1 MADRLDAICG
11 IKSRNGKTYWTKV
24 GVAFPSRQGNGY
36 SLFLDYI
43 PVARN
48 EDGKIAILLAEP
60 REDGERG
67 GGRGRSRDDD
77 DEERRPPRG
86 EKKQDPM
93 EDDIPF

>member
-43 PVARN
+43 PVTRN

-67 GGRGRSRDDD
+67 RGRSRDDD
-77 DEERRPPRG
+77 DGEERRPPRG

-93 EDDIPF
+93 DDDIPF